1 MWASI
6 FVFFYPFYL
15 HRGNHTMTSPTN
27 KSGFFVPVFAG
38 LIIAITSIYLI
49 VSLVQSSF
57 FVAEDK
63 SSAEATAA
71 RIKPQGEV
79 MVGSAPGSRTGE
91 EIYNKVCFSCHAA
104 GLLGS
109 PVFGDKAAWAAR
121 IAKGFTVLTEN
132 ATKGINQMPA
142 RGNKAD
148 LTDDEM
154 ARVVAYMA
162 NKAGADFKAVESD
175 KPAIASESM
184 AVAEVGM
191 RSGEEIYNK
200 TCVACHATG
209 VLGAPIFGD
218 KAAWANRL
226 TKGLTVLT
234 TNATKGINQ
243 MPPKGNQPDLSD
255 EEMTQVVIYM
265 ANKAG
270 ANFSVADKK

>member
-1 MWASI
+1 
-6 FVFFYPFYL
+6 
-15 HRGNHTMTSPTN
+15 MTSPTN

-71 RIKPQGEV
+71 RIKPLGEV
-79 MVGSAPGSRTGE
+79 MIGSAPGSRTGE
-91 EIYNKVCFSCHAA
+91 EIYSKVCLSCHAA

-109 PVFGDKAAWAAR
+109 PVLGDKAAWSTR
-121 IAKGFTVLTEN
+121 IAKGFSGLTES
-132 ATKGINQMPA
+132 AIKGINQMPA
-142 RGNKAD
+142 RGGKSD

-162 NKAGADFKAVESD
+162 NQAGADWKPVDTIQTTLASD
-175 KPAIASESM
+175 S
-184 AVAEVGM
+184 VATLDV
-191 RSGEEIYNK
+191 RVLTGEAIYNK

-209 VLGAPIFGD
+209 VSGAPILGD
-218 KAAWANRL
+218 KAAWATRL

-234 TNATKGINQ
+234 ANSTNGINQ
-243 MPPKGNQPDLSD
+243 MPAKGNQPDLTE
-255 EEMTQVVIYM
+255 EEMTLVVIYM
-265 ANKAG
+265 ANMAG
-270 ANFSVADKK
+270 ANF

>member
-1 MWASI
+1 
-6 FVFFYPFYL
+6 
-15 HRGNHTMTSPTN
+15 MTSPTN

-175 KPAIASESM
+175 KPAIASETL
-184 AVAEVGM
+184 AAAEPGM
-191 RSGEEIYNK
+191 RTGEEIYNK

-209 VLGAPIFGD
+209 VLGSPIFGD
-218 KAAWANRL
+218 KAAWASRL

-270 ANFSVADKK
+270 ANFSATEKK

>member
-1 MWASI
+1 
-6 FVFFYPFYL
+6 
-15 HRGNHTMTSPTN
+15 MTSPTK
-27 KSGFFVPVFAG
+27 KSGFFVSVFAG
-38 LIIAITSIYLI
+38 LIIGMTSIYLI
-49 VSLVQSSF
+49 VSLVNSSF

-63 SSAEATAA
+63 SSTEATAA

-109 PVFGDKAAWAAR
+109 PVFSDKAAWAAR
-121 IAKGFTVLTEN
+121 IAKGFSVLTQN

-148 LTDDEM
+148 LTDEEM

-162 NKAGADFKAVESD
+162 NKAGANFKVIESD
-175 KPAIASESM
+175 KPVIASESLA
-184 AVAEVGM
+184 AVGAGM
-191 RSGEEIYNK
+191 RTGEEIYNK

-209 VLGAPIFGD
+209 VLGSPVFGD
-218 KAAWANRL
+218 KAAWAARL

-234 TNATKGINQ
+234 ANATKGINQ

-255 EEMTQVVIYM
+255 EEMKRVVVYM

-270 ANFSVADKK
+270 ANFSISEKK